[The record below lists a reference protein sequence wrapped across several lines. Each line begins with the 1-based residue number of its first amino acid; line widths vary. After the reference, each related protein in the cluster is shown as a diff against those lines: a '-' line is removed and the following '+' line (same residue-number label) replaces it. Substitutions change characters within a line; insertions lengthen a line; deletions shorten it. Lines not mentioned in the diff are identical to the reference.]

1 MKNYFKRSA
10 AKSFLIDC
18 LNNAVDKLGRNNIQ
32 DIEKEALKVFK
43 ENGYKL
49 GFFDIQE
56 TLKNYFY

>member
-1 MKNYFKRSA
+1 MKNFKTSA
-10 AKSFLIDC
+10 AKLFLIDC

-32 DIEKEALKVFK
+32 NIQNEALKVFK
-43 ENGYKL
+43 KNGYKL

>member
-1 MKNYFKRSA
+1 MENYFKRSA
-10 AKSFLIDC
+10 AKIFLIDC
-18 LNNAVDKLGRNNIQ
+18 LNNAVDKLGRNNIH

-49 GFFDIQE
+49 GFFDIQD